1 MFVTIFGFSRLP
13 MSMNEIVSFP
23 GGRKIAL
30 PASSHNTFSSL
41 PDTRICAPAFIGSA
55 RNTAPASIAILECLF
70 RIASSFYSGWA
81 YVAPHPRPETLALF
95 VIPSPLTSASTNR
108 SSERWPFI
116 DQRTDRLTR
125 WRNPN
130 QLECPLLTQ
139 ADIACAPPNVRFQ
152 G

>member
-1 MFVTIFGFSRLP
+1 MRSCPSR
-13 MSMNEIVSFP
+13 VA
-23 GGRKIAL
+23 GR
-30 PASSHNTFSSL
+30 SL
-41 PDTRICAPAFIGSA
+41 CRRRPTTPSRRCRTRESA
-55 RNTAPASIAILECLF
+55 RQRSLAAQGTPHRRASRYLNASFAWFPPFTAAGPTLQ
-70 RIASSFYSGWA
+70 
-81 YVAPHPRPETLALF
+81 PHPRPETLALF

>member
-1 MFVTIFGFSRLP
+1 MPLLHGFLLLQRLGLTLQ
-13 MSMNEIVSFP
+13 S
-23 GGRKIAL
+23 
-30 PASSHNTFSSL
+30 
-41 PDTRICAPAFIGSA
+41 
-55 RNTAPASIAILECLF
+55 
-70 RIASSFYSGWA
+70 
-81 YVAPHPRPETLALF
+81 HPRPETLALF